1 MGQQCDIREQRKN
14 CVKQPD
20 VFMFDA
26 SQFDES
32 DQHPGGGGL
41 LLDLDQLIT
50 ELLSVNGINSCI
62 LQKLPADSHHVRP
75 GSVVHREEPLPRPND
90 SQGVVVRGYASTDRH

>member
-1 MGQQCDIREQRKN
+1 MFDTQLMTGVYMNVLGQ
-14 CVKQPD
+14 
-20 VFMFDA
+20 DA

-32 DQHPGGGGL
+32 DQHPGGGL

-62 LQKLPADSHHVRP
+62 LCLQTQVRL

-90 SQGVVVRGYASTDRH
+90 SQGVVVRGYASTGRHWSCWSCWSC